1 MYSQRQIV
9 VKATCLC
16 VSGLQYNAALY
27 IQYNVRRTA
36 GYIHSYMKFFL
47 AFSLNHENET
57 NFSSI
62 VLLSCQST
70 LVCCVYCI
78 YRPFGIL
85 FITYV
90 CLCTYY
96 STCHWLAADDM
107 YVTYA
112 QLPIYRPK
120 CSPLSRETLWTVFDL
135 FSVFLE
141 TGFIQSSALSCFTI
155 FF

>member
-1 MYSQRQIV
+1 MNSWVYVAWLLYLYATSQQLRYMVCVLYIVIISLPYWPLESKKKLNIVYKTVYSQRQIV

-36 GYIHSYMKFFL
+36 GYIHSYMKIFL

-96 STCHWLAADDM
+96 STCH
-107 YVTYA
+107 
-112 QLPIYRPK
+112 
-120 CSPLSRETLWTVFDL
+120 
-135 FSVFLE
+135 
-141 TGFIQSSALSCFTI
+141 
-155 FF
+155 